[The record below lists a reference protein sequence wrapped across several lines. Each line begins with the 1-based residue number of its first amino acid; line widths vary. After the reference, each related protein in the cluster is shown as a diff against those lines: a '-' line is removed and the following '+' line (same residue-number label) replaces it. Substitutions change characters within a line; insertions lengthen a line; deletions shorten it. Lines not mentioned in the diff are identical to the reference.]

1 MIPIISVFILVNIDQ
16 IIKILTVRNLKNH
29 TGEVILI
36 PHFIDLIY
44 VENRGAAFGIFAG
57 QKILL
62 TLLPVVIVVGLAF
75 YYLKLTNSLSDKLTK
90 ISIVLIISGAIGN
103 LIDRIFK
110 GYVVDMF
117 HFSFFDFPVF
127 NFADILVVTGSI
139 LIIISTFIAEK
150 ETKKDE

>member
-1 MIPIISVFILVNIDQ
+1 MIPIISVFVLVNIDQ
-16 IIKILTVRNLKNH
+16 IIKLLTVKNLKNH
-29 TGEVILI
+29 VGEVVFI
-36 PHFIDLIY
+36 PHLIDLIY

-62 TLLPVVIVVGLAF
+62 TVLPIFIIIGLT
-75 YYLKLTNSLSDKLTK
+75 YYYTKLTKSLSDKLTK
-90 ISIVLIISGAIGN
+90 VSIVLIISGAIGN

-117 HFSFFDFPVF
+117 HFSFFEFPVF
-127 NFADILVVTGSI
+127 NFADILVVTGAI

-150 ETKKDE
+150 ETKENE